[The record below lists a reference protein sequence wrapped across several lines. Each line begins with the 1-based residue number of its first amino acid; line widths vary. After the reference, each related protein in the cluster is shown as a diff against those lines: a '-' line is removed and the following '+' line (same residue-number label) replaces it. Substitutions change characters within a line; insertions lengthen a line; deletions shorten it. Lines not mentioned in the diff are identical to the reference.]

1 MIFGYCYKDNKIKN
15 IKLLLKDILQV
26 IVLYEIDNFLS
37 INFIVGYVFYVIS
50 FVQNVNVNGYVYFN
64 NKYLI

>member
-26 IVLYEIDNFLS
+26 IVLYEIDNFL
-37 INFIVGYVFYVIS
+37 FD
-50 FVQNVNVNGYVYFN
+50 
-64 NKYLI
+64 